1 MSDIFEAIADPNRRQ
16 LLQFLVAE
24 LQSGAGGELSVS
36 ELVAKSKLGQPTV
49 SKHLRV
55 LRESELVSVRQV
67 GQKSMYSVTPAALS
81 EVQLWLSEFLPDP
94 HGGPIPEWLS
104 SRLAVAGGWVSS
116 RVQLETDPRELGL
129 ALGRRLADA
138 RHEAATSTK
147 DFASLA
153 KSRIDEFVADLRSDG
168 PDEGIPR

>member
-16 LLQFLVAE
+16 LLQFLVE
-24 LQSGAGGELSVS
+24 EVHSGAGGELSVS

-49 SKHLRV
+49 SKHLKV
-55 LRESELVSVRQV
+55 LRDSKLVAVRQV
-67 GQKSMYSVTPAALS
+67 GQKSMYSVTPAALL
-81 EVQLWLSEFLPDP
+81 EVQLWLAEFLPESQ
-94 HGGPIPEWLS
+94 GGRIPEWLS
-104 SRLAVAGGWVSS
+104 ARLAVAGSWVSS
-116 RVQLETDPRELGL
+116 RVQIETDPRELGL
-129 ALGRRLADA
+129 ALGRKLADA

-153 KSRIDEFVADLRSDG
+153 KSRIDEFVADLRSEE